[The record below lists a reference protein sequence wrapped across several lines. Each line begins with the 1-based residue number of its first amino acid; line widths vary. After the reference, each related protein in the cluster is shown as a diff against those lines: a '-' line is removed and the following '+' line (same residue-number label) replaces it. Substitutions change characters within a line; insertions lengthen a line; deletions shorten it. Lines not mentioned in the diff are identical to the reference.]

1 VSVSRTEIFY
11 EDIQPLKLRKSNIAK
26 HVKSLI
32 IREYRKQG
40 EISIILCS
48 DKYLLNLNI
57 DYLKHNYY
65 TDIITFNY
73 VEGNTISGDLF
84 ISIDRVKENSE
95 QFNTS
100 FTKEL
105 YRVIF
110 HGLLHLTG
118 YNDKTDEEKII
129 MRGKEELY
137 LSEVDFSEIEI

>member
-1 VSVSRTEIFY
+1 MSRTEIFY
-11 EDIQPLKLRKSNIAK
+11 EDIQPLKLRKSNVAK
-26 HVKSLI
+26 YVKALI
-32 IREYRKQG
+32 ISENRKHG
-40 EISIILCS
+40 EIAIILCS
-48 DKYLLNLNI
+48 DKYLLNINI
-57 DYLKHNYY
+57 EYLKHNYY

-110 HGLLHLTG
+110 HGLLHLAG
-118 YNDKTDEEKII
+118 YNDKTDEEKKI
-129 MRGKEELY
+129 MRGKEDLY